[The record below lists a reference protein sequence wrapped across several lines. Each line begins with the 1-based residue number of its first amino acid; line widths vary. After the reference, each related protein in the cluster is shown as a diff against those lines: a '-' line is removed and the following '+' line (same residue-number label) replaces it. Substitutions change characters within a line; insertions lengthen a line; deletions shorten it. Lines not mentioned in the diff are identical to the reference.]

1 MAGAMWAE
9 KRVKREGTSHVL
21 YTQLPAL
28 HEDAEHGLQASL
40 IISSSRPLFSPRTP
54 RCYSFKKLG
63 TLRKVYYY
71 TYLVTLS
78 QQILRTKSR
87 QAIIALQNPQS
98 GSTFWYT

>member
-40 IISSSRPLFSPRTP
+40 IISSSRPLFSPELLDVTALK
-54 RCYSFKKLG
+54 SLG
-63 TLRKVYYY
+63 
-71 TYLVTLS
+71 
-78 QQILRTKSR
+78 
-87 QAIIALQNPQS
+87 P
-98 GSTFWYT
+98 